1 LDPDAWP
8 KSRNGK
14 KVRRPDIFKWS
25 IMQEKKKKVVQ
36 NFEATLLIPSNIPL
50 SVYGH
55 IYYLLSGP
63 LKNR

>member
-1 LDPDAWP
+1 
-8 KSRNGK
+8 
-14 KVRRPDIFKWS
+14 
-25 IMQEKKKKVVQ
+25 MQEKKKKVVQ
-36 NFEATLLIPSNIPL
+36 TFEATLLIPSNIPL